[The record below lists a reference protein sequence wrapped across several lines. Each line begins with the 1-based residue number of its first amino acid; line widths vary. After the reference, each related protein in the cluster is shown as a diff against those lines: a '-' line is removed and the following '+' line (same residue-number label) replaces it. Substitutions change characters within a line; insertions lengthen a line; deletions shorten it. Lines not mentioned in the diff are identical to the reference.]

1 MDGGYRMAAPPGMT
15 RQTLPLV
22 MADRVGRLGRRWSGV
37 DEYLEYFTGSTAPL
51 LDRADPLLR
60 NYLEHD
66 LADGR
71 VRLSGEAL
79 IDDAVALFFDELA
92 WDRVEVPI
100 RYATAEW
107 SAGADTPPAYPPES
121 VERIR
126 DKALRVVEVKGV
138 DHASLIMTR
147 RGAQVAADLVRRPS
161 GDSGRSGRRGR
172 CCRRSTLVELLGRRI
187 PADRLVLDPDVL
199 ASLSADE
206 AEWAPAGRPL
216 LGAARPRPR
225 PTSRTPCA
233 ACAELRRPGRAPR
246 RRHRPVRRR
255 ERGRRLPHPRPVQD
269 EPRSSRSTRTT

>member
-1 MDGGYRMAAPPGMT
+1 VPGGTLVYEVRDGSTEPVLAVHGVSSQRRLWNWFSAVAPEVTLVMPDLRGRADSVDVAGPYTPARHAEDLVAVLDDAGLDRVHVLGMSMGGFVAVELAASHPDRVKTLILVDGGYRMAAPPGMT

-100 RYATAEW
+100 RYVTAEW

-147 RGAQVAADLVRRPS
+147 RGAQVSADLVR
-161 GDSGRSGRRGR
+161 
-172 CCRRSTLVELLGRRI
+172 
-187 PADRLVLDPDVL
+187 
-199 ASLSADE
+199 E
-206 AEWAPAGRPL
+206 A
-216 LGAARPRPR
+216 
-225 PTSRTPCA
+225 
-233 ACAELRRPGRAPR
+233 LR
-246 RRHRPVRRR
+246 
-255 ERGRRLPHPRPVQD
+255 
-269 EPRSSRSTRTT
+269 